1 MANSENTITSVFV
14 NVLRHMRDAWSV
26 SEQITRPFL
35 DATQK
40 PDVIVTE
47 AGRNPVVIEVKIDG
61 DTPNFTGKLQAE
73 AHFGTLLDPSVFAG
87 LTYNTI
93 ENVIRVRMPVRFRTM
108 PQDQIE
114 SEMHRAE
121 DIAYILLNKPEPES
135 EPPPDPVLF
144 IAEAESDTETE
155 PESFPKS
162 GWLTGSVADIATAIR
177 VRATPVSKIDAAA
190 DLLEKRIETVA
201 QQLEAAI
208 QERPSIG
215 TEIEATL
222 FQKAGVQTSRMAM
235 LIVTNAFVFQSV
247 LAGKPEM
254 GSVMSLKR
262 MLSDNAKRLRYEQV
276 VAGWDIILKVNY
288 RPIFHVAKRIIEAIA
303 TDDELVDRVL
313 ATLCDTA
320 KELVDQ
326 RLTQIHE
333 LAGTVF
339 QRLIVDR
346 KYVKA
351 NYTRPE
357 SVALL
362 SALVLPKTQES
373 VSELKVAD
381 FACGTGS
388 LLNGAYQRILELHE
402 HAGGKGSHIHTRMI
416 EENLVGC
423 DVMPNASHLT
433 AALLTSIYPDLKIGD
448 TRIHTMPYGRQR
460 DGSYALGA
468 LDLVDVPEKT
478 LPLPMMGVEVQQ
490 IGGAD
495 DTTVITEHE
504 FRHNEFDIVVLN
516 PPFTRPDSDAS
527 SGTPKAVFKG
537 SGRGKAEEQAMRR
550 ARGQKDWRVGNGN
563 AGLASDFVDL
573 ADKMLKED
581 GKSKMGFILPIVC
594 LVSPHWKKVR
604 NMWATEYHN
613 VVVITIADAKGE
625 NCAFSADTSMAE
637 CIVVATKGKKTDNT
651 GRGRFI
657 SLNHR
662 PRSVLEA
669 LEIASTT
676 YRLDNLRRLEDE
688 PSGGDSL
695 KVGDDS
701 LGHALDCPLQIDS
714 AWDAVRIKEMAL
726 IQSAHR
732 LAKGEMWL
740 PTQARPLEIQMCSL
754 GNIAEVSAHHR
765 DIHEKG
771 ERGAFDVE
779 KTYTNT
785 DLYPGLWHLNAPA
798 QRAMMVEP
806 DCHLITRPNRH
817 GKAQAILTRNG
828 RVHFNTMIGFNAN
841 SLGVLFTEKPAL
853 GINSL
858 PNVVLK
864 KQIYDYVWTL
874 WGNSTLGLLL
884 QWAHSGK
891 QQPGRGIGSRTALLQ
906 MPTLD
911 VHRLSDEA
919 LTNAERIFHAL
930 KHQRMLPF
938 NEADHDPVR
947 HELDRLLLTEVL
959 DITSEDAHNAVH
971 RLRELLCA
979 EPSIHGGK
987 KSRCNLEKEWE
998 KLKKQRL
1005 MK

>member
-14 NVLRHMRDAWSV
+14 NILRHMREAWSV
-26 SEQITRPFL
+26 NEQITKPFL
-35 DATQK
+35 NATKK

-61 DTPNFTGKLQAE
+61 DTPNFIGEIQAE
-73 AHFGTLLDPSVFAG
+73 AHFGMLLDPSVFAG
-87 LTYNTI
+87 LTYNVI
-93 ENVIRVRMPVRFRTM
+93 ENVLRVRMPVRFRTM
-108 PQDQIE
+108 PQDKIE
-114 SEMHRAE
+114 SDMRRAE
-121 DIAYILLNKPEPES
+121 DIAYILLNKSEPET
-135 EPPPDPVLF
+135 EPDPDPVLF
-144 IAEAESDTETE
+144 IAESDDNETV
-155 PESFPKS
+155 PESFPQS
-162 GWLTGSVADIATAIR
+162 GWLRGSVADIATAIR
-177 VRATPVSKIDAAA
+177 VRATPISKIDDAA
-190 DLLEKRIETVA
+190 DLLEKRIESAA

-208 QERPSIG
+208 KERPSIG
-215 TEIEATL
+215 SEIEAIL
-222 FQKAGVQTSRMAM
+222 FQKTGKQTSRMAM

-254 GSVMSLKR
+254 ERVMSLKR

-276 VAGWDIILKVNY
+276 IKGWNIILKVNY
-288 RPIFHVAKRIIEAIA
+288 RPIFHVAKRLIGAIA
-303 TDDELVDRVL
+303 IDDELVDWVL

-326 RLTQIHE
+326 QLTQVHE

-351 NYTRPE
+351 NYTRLE

-362 SALVLPKTQES
+362 SALVLPRTQES
-373 VSELKVAD
+373 ASELKVAD

-388 LLNGAYQRILELHE
+388 LLNGVYQRILELHE
-402 HAGGKGSHIHTRMI
+402 HAGSKGSLIHTRMV
-416 EENLVGC
+416 EKNLVGC

-433 AALLTSIYPDLKIGD
+433 ASLLTSIYPDLKIGN
-448 TRIHTMPYGRQR
+448 TRIHTMPYGRQK

-468 LDLVDVPEKT
+468 LDLVDVPEET
-478 LPLPMMGVEVQQ
+478 PPLPMMGIEIQQ
-490 IGGAD
+490 VGGED
-495 DTTVITEHE
+495 DTEVITQHE

-516 PPFTRPDSDAS
+516 PPFTRPDSDPKS
-527 SGTPKAVFKG
+527 STPKAVFKG
-537 SGRGKAEEQAMRR
+537 SNRGKDEEKAMRR
-550 ARGQKDWRVGNGN
+550 ARGQKDWRVGDGN

-573 ADKMLKED
+573 ADRMLKAN
-581 GKSKMGFILPIVC
+581 GKSRMGFILPATC
-594 LVSPHWKKVR
+594 LTTSDWRKVR
-604 NMWATEYHN
+604 NMWATEYHD

-625 NCAFSADTSMAE
+625 SCAFSADTSMAE
-637 CIVVATKGKKTDNT
+637 CMVVATKGKKTDNT

-669 LEIASTT
+669 LEIVNNT
-676 YRLDNLRRLEDE
+676 YRLDSVRRLEDE
-688 PSGGDSL
+688 PSGGNSL

-701 LGHALDCPLQIDS
+701 LGHALNCPLQIDG
-714 AWDAVRIKEMAL
+714 AWDAVRIKQMAL

-732 LAKGEMWL
+732 LANGEMWL
-740 PTQARPLEIQMCSL
+740 PTQVFPLEIPICFV
-754 GNIAEVSAHHR
+754 GDIAEVGASHR

-771 ERGAFDVE
+771 KRGAFDVE
-779 KTYTNT
+779 KGYADT
-785 DLYPGLWHLNAPA
+785 DLYPGLWNVNSPI
-798 QRAMMVEP
+798 QRAMVVEP
-806 DCHLITRPNRH
+806 DCHLITRPNCH
-817 GKAQAILTRNG
+817 KKAQMILAHNG
-828 RVHFNTMIGFNAN
+828 HVHFNVDMRFNSN
-841 SLGVLFTEKPAL
+841 SLGVLFTERHAI
-853 GINSL
+853 GISSL

-864 KQIYDYVWTL
+864 KQVYDYVWTL

-884 QWAHSGK
+884 HWAHSGK
-891 QQPGRGIGSRTALLQ
+891 QQPGRGRSSRTALLE
-906 MPTLD
+906 MSTLD
-911 VHRLSDEA
+911 VRCLSDEA
-919 LTNAERIFHAL
+919 LANAKRIFHTL

-938 NEADHDPVR
+938 NEAAHDPVR

-959 DITSEDAHNAVH
+959 NITTEDAHNAMH

-998 KLKKQRL
+998 NLNR
-1005 MK
+1005 

>member
-14 NVLRHMRDAWSV
+14 NVLRNMRAAWSV
-26 SEQITRPFL
+26 SEQITKPFL
-35 DATQK
+35 DASQK

-61 DTPNFTGKLQAE
+61 DTPNFSGKLQAE
-73 AHFGTLLDPSVFAG
+73 THFGMLLDPSVFTG
-87 LTYNTI
+87 LTYNMI
-93 ENVIRVRMPVRFRTM
+93 ENVIRIRMPVRFRAM

-114 SEMHRAE
+114 LEMHRAE

-177 VRATPVSKIDAAA
+177 VRATPISKIDAAA
-190 DLLEKRIETVA
+190 DLLEKRIETAA

-208 QERPSIG
+208 QERPGIG
-215 TEIEATL
+215 AEIEAIL

-276 VAGWDIILKVNY
+276 IAGWDIILKVNY

-303 TDDELVDRVL
+303 TDDELVDRIL

-402 HAGGKGSHIHTRMI
+402 HAGGKGSFIHTRMI
-416 EENLVGC
+416 EENIVGC

-490 IGGAD
+490 VGGAD

-537 SGRGKAEEQAMRR
+537 SSRDKAEEQEMRR
-550 ARGQKDWRVGNGN
+550 ARREKDWRVGDGN
-563 AGLASDFVDL
+563 AGLPSDFVDL
-573 ADKMLKED
+573 ADKMLKAN
-581 GKSKMGFILPIVC
+581 GNSRMGFILPATC
-594 LVSPHWKKVR
+594 LTTSDWRKVR
-604 NMWATEYHN
+604 NMWATEYHD

-625 NCAFSADTSMAE
+625 SCAFSADTSMAE
-637 CIVVATKGKKTDNT
+637 CMVVATKGKKTDNT
-651 GRGRFI
+651 GRGTFI

-669 LEIASTT
+669 LEIANTT
-676 YRLDNLRRLEDE
+676 YRLDSVRRLEDT
-688 PSGGDSL
+688 PSGGDRL
-695 KVGDDS
+695 KVGDEI
-701 LGHALDCPLQIDS
+701 LGHVLNCPLRIDR
-714 AWDAVRIKEMAL
+714 AWEAVRIKEMAL
-726 IQSAHR
+726 IQSSHR
-732 LAKGEMWL
+732 LASGEMWL
-740 PTQARPLEIQMCSL
+740 PTQVSPV
-754 GNIAEVSAHHR
+754 EVSICLVSDIAKVGASHR

-779 KTYTNT
+779 KGFTDT
-785 DLYPGLWHLNAPA
+785 DLHPGLWNVSSVI
-798 QRAMMVEP
+798 QRAMVVEP

-817 GKAQAILTRNG
+817 EKAQKILARSG
-828 RVHFNTMIGFNAN
+828 RVHFNVDMRYNSN
-841 SLGVLFTEKPAL
+841 SLGVLFTKKSAV
-853 GINSL
+853 GISSL
-858 PNVVLK
+858 PNVVLRK
-864 KQIYDYVWTL
+864 SIYDYVWTL
-874 WGNSTLGLLL
+874 WGNSTLGILL

-891 QQPGRGIGSRTALLQ
+891 QQPGRGRGSRTALLQ

-911 VHRLSDEA
+911 VRCLSNEA
-919 LTNAERIFHAL
+919 LANAERIFHDL

-959 DITSEDAHNAVH
+959 NITSDDAHNAVH

-987 KSRCNLEKEWE
+987 KSRCNLKKEWE
-998 KLKKQRL
+998 KLKKG
-1005 MK
+1005 K

>member
-1 MANSENTITSVFV
+1 MANSENTITSAFIS
-14 NVLRHMRDAWSV
+14 VLRPMREAWSV
-26 SEQITRPFL
+26 NEQITRPFL
-35 DATQK
+35 NATQK

-47 AGRNPVVIEVKIDG
+47 KGRNPVVIEVKIDG
-61 DTPNFTGKLQAE
+61 DTPNLSGETQAE
-73 AHFGTLLDPSVFAG
+73 AHFGMLLDPGVFTG
-87 LTYNTI
+87 LTYNNII
-93 ENVIRVRMPVRFRTM
+93 ENVLRVRMPARFRTM
-108 PQDQIE
+108 PQDKIA
-114 SEMHRAE
+114 SEMQRAE
-121 DIAYILLNKPEPES
+121 DIAYILLNKGKPEGEL
-135 EPPPDPVLF
+135 EPDQILF
-144 IAEAESDTETE
+144 LTEAEPDNEIE
-155 PESFPKS
+155 PESFPQS
-162 GWLTGSVADIATAIR
+162 GWLSGSVADIATAIR
-177 VRATPVSKIDAAA
+177 VRATPISKIDAAA
-190 DLLEKRIETVA
+190 DLLEKRIETA
-201 QQLEAAI
+201 AKQLEAAI

-215 TEIEATL
+215 AEIETVL
-222 FQKAGVQTSRMAM
+222 FQKAGEQTSRMAM

-254 GSVMSLKR
+254 ERVMSLKR
-262 MLSDNAKRLRYEQV
+262 MLSDTAKRLQYEQV
-276 VAGWDIILKVNY
+276 IAGWDIILKVNY
-288 RPIFHVAKRIIEAIA
+288 RPIFHVAKRLIEAIA
-303 TDDELVDRVL
+303 TDDELVDRIL

-351 NYTRPE
+351 NYTRLE

-362 SALVLPKTQES
+362 SALVLPKTQEN

-402 HAGGKGSHIHTRMI
+402 HAGGKGSRIHTRMI

-433 AALLTSIYPDLKIGD
+433 ASLLTSIYPDLKIGN
-448 TRIHTMPYGRQR
+448 TRIHTMPYGSQEDR
-460 DGSYALGA
+460 SYALGA
-468 LDLVDVPEKT
+468 LDLYDIPET
-478 LPLPMMGVEVQQ
+478 LPLPMMGTEAQQ
-490 IGGAD
+490 IGGED
-495 DTTVITEHE
+495 DTTVMTQQE
-504 FRHNEFDIVVLN
+504 FRYGEFDIVVLN
-516 PPFTRPDSDAS
+516 PPFTRPDSDANS
-527 SGTPKAVFKG
+527 SIPKAVFKG
-537 SGRGKAEEQAMRR
+537 SDRDKEEEQKMRR
-550 ARGQKDWRVGNGN
+550 ARRQKDWRIGDGN

-573 ADKMLKED
+573 ADKMLKAN
-581 GKSKMGFILPIVC
+581 GKSKMGFILPATC
-594 LVSPHWKKVR
+594 LTTSDWRKVR
-604 NMWATEYHN
+604 NMWATEYHD

-625 NCAFSADTSMAE
+625 SCAFSADTSMAE

-669 LEIASTT
+669 LEIVNNT
-676 YRLDNLRRLEDE
+676 YRLDSVRRLEDE
-688 PSGGDSL
+688 PSGGNSL

-701 LGHALDCPLQIDS
+701 LGHALNCPLQIDG
-714 AWDAVRIKEMAL
+714 AWDAVRIKQMAL

-732 LAKGEMWL
+732 LAEGEMWL
-740 PTQARPLEIQMCSL
+740 PTQVSPLEIPVCLVSD
-754 GNIAEVSAHHR
+754 IAEVGAVHR

-779 KTYTNT
+779 KSYTGT
-785 DLYPGLWHLNAPA
+785 DLYPGLWHVNAPA
-798 QRAMMVEP
+798 QRAMVVEP

-817 GKAQAILTRNG
+817 EKAQKILTLNG
-828 RVHFNTMIGFNAN
+828 RVHFNTMLRFNAN

-864 KQIYDYVWTL
+864 KQVYDYVWTL

-884 QWAHSGK
+884 HWTHSGK
-891 QQPGRGIGSRTALLQ
+891 QQPGRGVSSRTALLQ

-911 VHRLSDEA
+911 VRCLSDEA
-919 LTNAERIFHAL
+919 LANAERIFHTL
-930 KHQRMLPF
+930 KDQRMLPF
-938 NEADHDPVR
+938 NEINHDPVR

-959 DITSEDAHNAVH
+959 GITTEDAHTAIH

-987 KSRCNLEKEWE
+987 KSRCHLEKEWE
-998 KLKKQRL
+998 KLNQ
-1005 MK
+1005 

>member
-1 MANSENTITSVFV
+1 MPNSENTITSVFV
-14 NVLRHMRDAWSV
+14 NVLRNMRDAWTV
-26 SEQITRPFL
+26 NEQITRPFL
-35 DATQK
+35 NATKK

-47 AGRNPVVIEVKIDG
+47 AGRNPIVIEVKIDG
-61 DTPNFTGKLQAE
+61 DTPNLTGEMQAE
-73 AHFGTLLDPSVFAG
+73 AHFGMLLDPGIFRG
-87 LTYNTI
+87 LTYNVV
-93 ENVIRVRMPVRFRTM
+93 ENVLRVRMPARFRTM
-108 PQDQIE
+108 PQDKIE
-114 SEMHRAE
+114 LEMRSAE

-135 EPPPDPVLF
+135 EPDPNPVLF
-144 IAEAESDTETE
+144 ITEPEPGTEIE
-155 PESFPKS
+155 PESFPQS
-162 GWLTGSVADIATAIR
+162 GWLSGSVADIATAIR
-177 VRATPVSKIDAAA
+177 VRAAPISKIDAAA
-190 DLLEKRIETVA
+190 DLLEKRIETAA

-215 TEIEATL
+215 AEIEAIL
-222 FQKAGVQTSRMAM
+222 FQKAGEQTSRMAM
-235 LIVTNAFVFQSV
+235 LIITNAFVFQSV

-254 GSVMSLKR
+254 ESVMSLKR
-262 MLSDNAKRLRYEQV
+262 MLSDNAKRLQYEQV
-276 VAGWDIILKVNY
+276 IAGWDIILKVNY
-288 RPIFHVAKRIIEAIA
+288 RPIFHVAKRLIEAIA

-351 NYTRPE
+351 NYTRLE

-362 SALVLPKTQES
+362 SALLLPKTQEN

-388 LLNGAYQRILELHE
+388 LLNGVYQRILELHE
-402 HAGGKGSHIHTRMI
+402 HAGGKGNRIHTQMI
-416 EENLVGC
+416 EKNLVGC

-433 AALLTSIYPDLKIGD
+433 ASLLTSTYPDLKIGA

-460 DGSYALGA
+460 DGVYALGA
-468 LDLVDVPEKT
+468 LDLFDVPEKT
-478 LPLPMMGVEVQQ
+478 LPLPMMGVEIQQ
-490 IGGAD
+490 VGGAD

-537 SGRGKAEEQAMRR
+537 SGRDKAEEQAMRR
-550 ARGQKDWRVGNGN
+550 ARGEKEWQVGNGN

-573 ADKMLKED
+573 ADRMLKEN
-581 GKSKMGFILPIVC
+581 GNSKMGVILPTTC
-594 LVSPHWKKVR
+594 LAGSDWRKVR
-604 NMWATEYHN
+604 NMWATKYHN

-625 NCAFSADTSMAE
+625 NCAFSADTSMTE
-637 CIVVATKGKKTDNT
+637 CMVVATKGKKTNST
-651 GRGRFI
+651 GRGTFV

-662 PRSVLEA
+662 PPSVLEA
-669 LEIASTT
+669 LEVANSVHRFGNI
-676 YRLDNLRRLEDE
+676 RRLEDE
-688 PSGGDSL
+688 PSGGEPL
-695 KVGDDS
+695 KAGSDF
-701 LGHALDCPLQIDS
+701 LGHALNCPLQLDA

-726 IQSAHR
+726 IQSAYR

-740 PTQARPLEIQMCSL
+740 PTQANPLEIPICL
-754 GNIAEVSAHHR
+754 VRDIAEVSASHR
-765 DIHEKG
+765 DIFEKG
-771 ERGAFDVE
+771 ARGAFDIE
-779 KTYTNT
+779 KGYTDT

-806 DCHLITRPNRH
+806 DCHLIPRPNQYE
-817 GKAQAILTRNG
+817 KAQKILERSG
-828 RVHFNTMIGFNAN
+828 CLHFNVDIGFSAN
-841 SLGVLFTEKPAL
+841 SLGVLFTEKSAL
-853 GINSL
+853 GISSL
-858 PNVVLK
+858 PNVVFEKL
-864 KQIYDYVWTL
+864 IYDYVWTL

-884 QWAHSGK
+884 HWAHSGK
-891 QQPGRGIGSRTALLQ
+891 QQPGRGRGSRTALLEL
-906 MPTLD
+906 PTLD
-911 VHRLSDEA
+911 VRCLSDEA
-919 LTNAERIFHAL
+919 LANAESVFHAL

-938 NEADHDPVR
+938 NEAAHDPVR

-959 DITSEDAHNAVH
+959 NITSEDAHNAIH
-971 RLRELLCA
+971 CLRELLCA

-998 KLKKQRL
+998 KLNR
-1005 MK
+1005 

>member
-1 MANSENTITSVFV
+1 MANSENTITSAFV
-14 NVLRHMRDAWSV
+14 RVLRPMREVWHVD
-26 SEQITRPFL
+26 EQITRPFL
-35 DATQK
+35 NATQK

-47 AGRNPVVIEVKIDG
+47 KGRNPVVIEVKVDG
-61 DTPNFTGKLQAE
+61 DTPNFTGKMQAE
-73 AHFGTLLDPSVFAG
+73 AHFGMLLDPSVFTG
-87 LTYNTI
+87 LTYNII
-93 ENVIRVRMPVRFRTM
+93 ENVLRVRMPARFRTM
-108 PQDQIE
+108 PQDEIA
-114 SEMHRAE
+114 SEMRRAE
-121 DIAYILLNKPEPES
+121 DIAYVLLNKPESES
-135 EPPPDPVLF
+135 EPEPDPVLF
-144 IAEAESDTETE
+144 ITEPEPDNETA
-155 PESFPKS
+155 PESFPQS
-162 GWLTGSVADIATAIR
+162 GWLSGSVADIATAIR
-177 VRATPVSKIDAAA
+177 VRATPISKIDAAA
-190 DLLEKRIETVA
+190 DLLEKRIETA
-201 QQLEAAI
+201 AKQLEAAI

-215 TEIEATL
+215 TEIETVL
-222 FQKAGVQTSRMAM
+222 FQKAGEQTSRMAM

-254 GSVMSLKR
+254 KGVMSLKR
-262 MLSDNAKRLRYEQV
+262 MLSDNAKRVQYEQV
-276 VAGWDIILKVNY
+276 IAGWDIILKVNY
-288 RPIFHVAKRIIEAIA
+288 RPIFHVAKRLIEAIA

-326 RLTQIHE
+326 RLTQVHE

-351 NYTRPE
+351 NYTRLE

-362 SALVLPKTQES
+362 SALVLSKTQEN

-402 HAGGKGSHIHTRMI
+402 HAGGKGSSIHTRMI
-416 EENLVGC
+416 EKNLVGC

-433 AALLTSIYPDLKIGD
+433 ASLLTSIYPDLKIGN

-468 LDLVDVPEKT
+468 LDLVDTPEET
-478 LPLPMMGVEVQQ
+478 PPLPMMGIEIQQ
-490 IGGAD
+490 VGGKD
-495 DTTVITEHE
+495 DTDVITQHE
-504 FRHNEFDIVVLN
+504 FHHNEFDIVVLN

-537 SGRGKAEEQAMRR
+537 SNREKEEEKNMRR
-550 ARGQKDWRVGNGN
+550 ARGQKEWRVGDGN

-573 ADKMLKED
+573 ADRMLKET
-581 GKSKMGFILPIVC
+581 GKSKMGFILPIAS

-604 NMWATEYHN
+604 NMWATEYHD

-625 NCAFSADTSMAE
+625 SCAFSADTSIAE
-637 CIVVATKGKKTDNT
+637 CMVVATKGKKTDNT
-651 GRGRFI
+651 GKGTFI

-669 LEIASTT
+669 FEIANSVQ
-676 YRLDNLRRLEDE
+676 RLSNARRLEDE
-688 PSGGDSL
+688 PSGGNPL
-695 KVGDDS
+695 KVGDDA
-701 LGHALDCPLQIDS
+701 LGHALNCPLQIDK

-726 IQSAHR
+726 IQSAYR
-732 LAKGEMWL
+732 LARGEMWL
-740 PTQARPLEIQMCSL
+740 PTQASPLKIQMCSVK
-754 GNIAEVSAHHR
+754 NIAEVSAHHR

-779 KTYTNT
+779 KGCTDT

-798 QRAMMVEP
+798 QRALVVEP
-806 DCHLITRPNRH
+806 DCHLIIRPNLH
-817 GKAQAILTRNG
+817 EKAQAILARNG
-828 RVHFNTMIGFNAN
+828 RVHFNTMMGFNAN

-858 PNVVLK
+858 PNVVFEK
-864 KQIYDYVWTL
+864 PIYDYVWTL

-884 QWAHSGK
+884 HWAHSGK
-891 QQPGRGIGSRTALLQ
+891 QQPGRGVGSRTALLE

-911 VHRLSDEA
+911 VRCLSDEA
-919 LTNAERIFHAL
+919 LANAERIFHAL
-930 KHQRMLPF
+930 KHKKDKRMLPF
-938 NEADHDPVR
+938 NEIKDDPVR
-947 HELDRLLLTEVL
+947 HELDQRLLTEVL
-959 DITSEDAHNAVH
+959 GITSEDAHNAVH
-971 RLRELLCA
+971 RLRELLSA

-987 KSRCNLEKEWE
+987 KSKCDLEKEWE
-998 KLKKQRL
+998 KLNQ
-1005 MK
+1005 